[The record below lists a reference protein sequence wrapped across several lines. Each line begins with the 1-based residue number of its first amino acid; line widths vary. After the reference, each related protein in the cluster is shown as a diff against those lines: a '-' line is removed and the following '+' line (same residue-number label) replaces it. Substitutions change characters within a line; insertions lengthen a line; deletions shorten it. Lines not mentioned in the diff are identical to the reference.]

1 MKRKYMITVHGN
13 HKTWGFP
20 IVAPPEHAEDWRADG
35 LEVDEI
41 CNSIPLWAA
50 REPMLT
56 IWILAQDFW
65 QWLRLF

>member
-1 MKRKYMITVHGN
+1 MKRKYHVTVKGCERE
-13 HKTWGFP
+13 WGFT
-20 IVAPPEHAEDWRADG
+20 VVGEPEHAEDWRADG

-41 CNSIPLWAA
+41 CNSIPLWV
-50 REPMLT
+50 RHEPMLT